1 MFVTYIQAEKRT
13 TLETLAKMVF
23 SIRKAKLFI
32 VKEFPF
38 ARFLKDYILTY

>member
-32 VKEFPF
+32 VKEL
-38 ARFLKDYILTY
+38 ARFLKD